1 MIGEKNMSNLLER
14 RTVYKPFNYS
24 WAYEAFKQQNKIHWL
39 PEEVPL
45 REDIRDWNSKLSSE
59 EKNLLSQLFR
69 FFTQG
74 DIAVAEGYL
83 HKYIPIFGHQPELA
97 MMMSSFANMEAIHI
111 DAYSLLIETVG
122 MPDVE
127 YQAFRNYEQMKAKYD
142 YLENT
147 LVDKSDKR
155 SIAKSLAIY
164 SAFTEGLQLFSSFAI
179 LLNFPRQNKMKGMG
193 QIVNWSQRD
202 ESLHLECMIKLFNAF
217 IDENRE
223 IWTDDFKKEIYQA
236 CRDCVELEDNFIDL
250 VFEQG
255 GISGL
260 DPQEVKKYIRY
271 IADRRLLQLRLKPNY
286 GVKENPLEWLDVMV
300 NLPEHT
306 NFFENRATEYSKG
319 MVVGWEKVFG

>member
-1 MIGEKNMSNLLER
+1 MPNLLEK

-45 REDIRDWNSKLSSE
+45 REDVRDWNSLLTNE

-83 HKYIPIFGHQPELA
+83 HKYIPIFAHQPELS

-111 DAYSLLIETVG
+111 DAYSNLIETVG
-122 MPDVE
+122 MPETE
-127 YQAFRNYEQMKAKYD
+127 YKAFREYEQMKAKYE

-147 LVDKSDKR
+147 LVDKNDKE
-155 SIAKSLAIY
+155 SIALSLAIY

-193 QIVNWSQRD
+193 QIVAWSQRD
-202 ESLHLECMIKLFNAF
+202 ESLHVESMIKLFTTF
-217 IDENRE
+217 IDENPE
-223 IWTDDFKKEIYQA
+223 IWKDDFKRQIYQA

-255 GISGL
+255 GIVGL
-260 DPQEVKKYIRY
+260 SPSDVKEYIRY
-271 IADRRLLQLRLKPNY
+271 IADRRLLQLGLKPNFN
-286 GVKENPLEWLDVMV
+286 VKKNPLDWLDMMV
-300 NLPEHT
+300 DLPEHT

-319 MVVGWEKVFG
+319 MVVGWEKVFE